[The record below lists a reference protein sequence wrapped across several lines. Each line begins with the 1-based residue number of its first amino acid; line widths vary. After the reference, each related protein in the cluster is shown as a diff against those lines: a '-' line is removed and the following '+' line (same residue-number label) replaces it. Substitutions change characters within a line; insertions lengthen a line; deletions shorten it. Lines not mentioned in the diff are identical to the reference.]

1 MRMQFRKHFR
11 SVRHLVARRLLDRE
25 RKGASLAS
33 APIGPFARFIQRLM
47 ETPMAIPEDLELES
61 PVEGW
66 IIEPKGYVF
75 VHTPAK
81 DSSLLADAP
90 CALVGAQLLFKEP
103 FQSAADWRSKV
114 LAAGLTL
121 TFPSSETRNAFLREI
136 VPAYAMTGELP
147 DRQYI
152 LPLLLISVIT
162 YIVLTGMA
170 YLLPRY
176 LTKRI
181 EDEGPVGFA
190 LMFGNVGF
198 MGYPVVASIF
208 GHEAIFYAAVLNV
221 VNTFAVFTIGT
232 MLITGKSEV
241 EGSKFQKKVL
251 YSTPMLAAYLTM
263 AIVALRIDNIPAFIS
278 QPLTMI
284 GNITV
289 PAALLIVG
297 SSMSHLS
304 PRAMLGNGTVYATT
318 LFRLAILPIA
328 IYYLCR
334 ALGFSEFVVNINT
347 IVIAMP
353 VATYGTILCLR
364 HGKDTTFITEVTF
377 ITTLISML
385 TIPALV
391 MVFF

>member
-1 MRMQFRKHFR
+1 MVTVMITLFA
-11 SVRHLVARRLLDRE
+11 LV
-25 RKGASLAS
+25 
-33 APIGPFARFIQRLM
+33 
-47 ETPMAIPEDLELES
+47 
-61 PVEGW
+61 VV
-66 IIEPKGYVF
+66 GYVAGRLGYLGGDF
-75 VHTPAK
+75 DRQLSRLVINITCPALIL
-81 DSSLLADAP
+81 SS
-90 CALVGAQLLFKEP
+90 
-103 FQSAADWRSKV
+103 
-114 LAAGLTL
+114 
-121 TFPSSETRNAFLREI
+121 
-136 VPAYAMTGELP
+136 AMTGELP

-251 YSTPMLAAYLTM
+251 YSTPMLTAYLTM

-353 VATYGTILCLR
+353 IATYGTILCLR

-377 ITTLISML
+377 ITTLLSMI
-385 TIPALV
+385 TIPLLSYCIGV
-391 MVFF
+391 KG